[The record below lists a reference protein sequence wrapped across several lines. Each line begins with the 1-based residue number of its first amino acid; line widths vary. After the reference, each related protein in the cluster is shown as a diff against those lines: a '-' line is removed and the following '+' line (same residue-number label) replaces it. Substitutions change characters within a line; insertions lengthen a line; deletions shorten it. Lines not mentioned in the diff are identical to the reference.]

1 MHSNWDPYDKL
12 VELDI
17 RASLLESHVKDIQVQ
32 QIQINQRLKEQ
43 HKMIAQCNKNIETIS
58 NYINH
63 ITNLN
68 K

>member
-12 VELDI
+12 IELDI
-17 RASLLESHVKDIQVQ
+17 RASLLESHVKDIQVT

-43 HKMIAQCNKNIETIS
+43 HKMIAQCNKNIETLS
-58 NYINH
+58 NYLNH
-63 ITNLN
+63 ITNPA

>member
-1 MHSNWDPYDKL
+1 MQHFDPYDKL
-12 VELDI
+12 IELDI
-17 RASLLESHVKDIQVQ
+17 RAGLLETHVKDIQIQ
-32 QIQINQRLKEQ
+32 QIQINQRLQEQ

-63 ITNLN
+63 ITNSA